1 MAYPNRGFLALALS
15 LLFLLS
21 GPLSQFSLPES
32 PIIELESSEIFLSA
46 GSDSNEVTISTPN
59 GIGIG
64 PLIEMDAT
72 HAMQTISFNVAAGS
86 DARDTGFDWDDWNH
100 TGFSKQGLTLEDDG
114 SLALGIPRN

>member
-32 PIIELESSEIFLSA
+32 PIVELESNEVFSTGSSEFS
-46 GSDSNEVTISTPN
+46 EVTISSP
-59 GIGIG
+59 GGAGIG

-72 HAMQTISFNVAAGS
+72 HALQKISF
-86 DARDTGFDWDDWNH
+86 
-100 TGFSKQGLTLEDDG
+100 LERERQMLKMLQFLYLLFLFLH
-114 SLALGIPRN
+114 SL